1 MRLGAR
7 LAGLMILLGSA
18 SAEAA
23 VYKWT
28 DLQGS
33 VHYDDSRLHE
43 QKLTLD
49 YLNRRGIP
57 ARDDATVP
65 AAFVAEVAQRCQLA
79 RDRAENYRLASSIEA
94 QDPAGNRYRLSPRQ
108 VQIEIAQAEAAQVQY
123 CGPDAAQR
131 LYQALQQQD
140 RREDAAP

>member
-18 SAEAA
+18 SAESA

-79 RDRAENYRLASSIEA
+79 RDRAENYRLASSVEA

-108 VQIEIAQAEAAQVQY
+108 VQIEIAQAQAAQQQY

-131 LYQALQQQD
+131 LYQALLQQD